1 MRKHNNLVCIVF
13 LSLLLPSCTIGGGTE
28 HLIMSDDEFSLD
40 STSSVTNESSS
51 TILSSDSVSS
61 SVFIS
66 STEQSSSSRTTSLS
80 SSNVATYRVS
90 IYQSY
95 LIEGKGT
102 YGNPRF
108 DFSVDVE
115 AGKPLFS
122 DTRELRELK
131 RMCNEV
137 YEPSGGTYT
146 IDGFFTDETCRI
158 YFTTDRLIEEN
169 VNAYYFCHG

>member
-1 MRKHNNLVCIVF
+1 MNKQARLTFVVVMGLMLSSCAFEEQGNTFVSGSLSFSTESVDSRKGSSEIV
-13 LSLLLPSCTIGGGTE
+13 LPPVSPK
-28 HLIMSDDEFSLD
+28 
-40 STSSVTNESSS
+40 SSKESSS
-51 TILSSDSVSS
+51 LSSASS
-61 SVFIS
+61 SKTI
-66 STEQSSSSRTTSLS
+66 
-80 SSNVATYRVS
+80 TYRVS

-95 LIEGKGT
+95 LIESKGT

-108 DFSVDVE
+108 DFSVDIE

-137 YEPSGGTYT
+137 YEPSGGAYT